1 MAETGGAEDGE
12 ESRFGV
18 FREPPFRWFALSRFL
33 SGTAMTLLGS
43 AISWHLYALSHSA
56 ATLGLAGLVRFL
68 PVLALSL
75 PAGAVADSVER
86 RRLIQLAQSL
96 QLVCSLSLFVITRSG
111 GASMP
116 VLYGAIALSATAGVF
131 EQPARASLLPQ
142 LVSRANFPRAV
153 TIVSTLI
160 WFGFASGPLLTGF
173 AIDRAGIGAAY
184 ALHALLALTSIAS
197 LARLPKLAVGDGMRV
212 TLAAIREGVSFVLKS
227 PVVLGCMTL
236 DMFAV
241 ILGGATALL
250 PIYAQDILQVGPRGY
265 GLLSGSLETGALL
278 MSGLL
283 VFTPSF
289 RRAGAALLWAVVA
302 YGAATIAFGL
312 SRWFPLSVA
321 FYMMV
326 GMADAISVVLR
337 GTAVQLSTPDA
348 LRGRVS
354 SVNFIFIGASN
365 NLGAAESGFLASLT
379 SATFAVVFGGVGV
392 LAVAALVAWRLPEL
406 RAYRLAD

>member
-12 ESRFGV
+12 GSRFAV
-18 FREPPFRWFALSRFL
+18 FREPPFRWFALSRFF

-96 QLVCSLSLFVITRSG
+96 QLACSLSLFAITRSG

-184 ALHALLALTSIAS
+184 ALHAVLALTSIAS
-197 LARLPKLAVGDGMRV
+197 LARLPKLAVTHGMRV

-241 ILGGATALL
+241 ILGGASALL

-392 LAVAALVAWRLPEL
+392 LAVAALVAWRLPAL
-406 RAYRLAD
+406 RKYVI